1 MLAHDFC
8 TDVESQVYVD
18 TIKMELFNEVNQIRR
33 RAYLL
38 PRDAMVH
45 KLPVPRFGEH
55 SYAAYNEESYQ
66 TYDPS

>member
-1 MLAHDFC
+1 MLCHDYC
-8 TDVESQVYVD
+8 NDIAGQVYMD

-45 KLPVPRFGEH
+45 KLPPSHYGEH
-55 SYAAYNEESYQ
+55 QYVAYNEGIL
-66 TYDPS
+66 